1 MQKLP
6 FRRTANRIEWRR
18 QRAAATAPEHP
29 APGKSALLEQ
39 VNRKKA
45 RWLKRVMYE
54 TKASSTAKCFAYAVV
69 EHLNCVT
76 MDSWPAQERIARLLN
91 RKCTKTAR
99 RAAKELERLGL
110 LIIKRDCPNRLR
122 YAPIFTSEDDDKD
135 KIDAPPGDNR
145 PNDPDK
151 KDNES
156 NLPNLHQESAP
167 TGRAS
172 VKTDRTPGPPPE
184 YDPRL
189 RGSIELKIAA
199 MLGENGMLVLQK
211 LGEFDDRS
219 VDRLCRAY
227 AEGSS
232 LTKRELSAAVLAVQ
246 QLGQR

>member
-6 FRRTANRIEWRR
+6 FRRTANGIDWRR

-54 TKASSTAKCFAYAVV
+54 TKASSTAKCFAYAVA

-76 MDSWPAQERIARLLN
+76 MDSWPAQARIARLLN
-91 RKCTKTAR
+91 RKCTKTAQ
-99 RAAKELERLGL
+99 RAAKELQSLGL
-110 LIIKRDCPNRLR
+110 LVIKRDCRNHLR
-122 YAPIFTSEDDDKD
+122 YAPIFTSDDDDQD
-135 KIDAPPGDNR
+135 KIGPPPGDNR
-145 PNDPDK
+145 PNGPDK
-151 KDNES
+151 KDGES
-156 NLPNLHQESAP
+156 TLPNLHQESAP

-172 VKTDRTPGPPPE
+172 AKADRSTAPTPD

-199 MLGENGMLVLQK
+199 MLGEDGMTVLQK
-211 LGEFDDRS
+211 LGEYDDKF
-219 VDRLCRAY
+219 VERLCRAH
-227 AEGSS
+227 ADGS
-232 LTKRELSAAVLAVQ
+232 LTKRELGAARLAAQ
-246 QLGQR
+246 QLAQR